1 MKVIVCK
8 DSFESILCGIY
19 DAWEY
24 RIKKEEVKLV
34 IDNQYEYELFCEYI
48 PVKYD
53 KEKVEKVIRTV
64 RKLSEQI
71 YYNLYQ
77 LSLSYEKDKGTIM
90 YKFVAKA
97 LIYKE
102 KTMEC
107 LQDKDIYNCFRIVRE
122 IGKETHLFTGFLRFQ
137 RTSNQILFAKL
148 KSKNNIL
155 IPLAD
160 YFSDRL
166 PAENWIIYDE
176 DRKYAVVH
184 RSDGK
189 WVVVNDDKIK
199 HMDVKEDQYEYL
211 WKSFVHSVSI
221 KERENLKLQQKML
234 PKRYRTNMTEFL

>member
-1 MKVIVCK
+1 MEHIYTMPKY
-8 DSFESILCGIY
+8 ILDENGIY
-19 DAWEY
+19 EFITILYNTFDKTTNSK
-24 RIKKEEVKLV
+24 IIL
-34 IDNQYEYELFCEYI
+34 DFSSTNYI
-48 PVKYD
+48 NP
-53 KEKVEKVIRTV
+53 
-64 RKLSEQI
+64 
-71 YYNLYQ
+71 NLMAP
-77 LSLSYEKDKGTIM
+77 LGM
-90 YKFVAKA
+90 
-97 LIYKE
+97 
-102 KTMEC
+102 
-107 LQDKDIYNCFRIVRE
+107 
-122 IGKETHLFTGFLRFQ
+122 
-137 RTSNQILFAKL
+137 ILTKL

-199 HMDVKEDQYEYL
+199 HMNIKEDQYEYL

-234 PKRYRTNMTEFL
+234 PKRYRTNMTEFLEV